1 MSVEAKEETSL
12 QKDSNSFHISVA
24 PISTEI
30 IRDVVGNLNADEKEM
45 ISRGVIPLK
54 VLEKFTG
61 FKKSQILPILWEYVP
76 RKVVISATDKIEAI
90 IHNGND
96 GCIKIMRTYSENGRD
111 TESVRDVFRFSGYL
125 GPVLRIDQK
134 VPGIKFRTPWEE
146 MKLSISDF
154 LTSARSTYSLNTSQ
168 VQFLKLVLDA
178 LVTEEDNNA
187 NVEDFLTSPINV
199 FNDIIKVDFPDT
211 DNAGSLRKLRE
222 FYNVTTN
229 QRAYLLTLGWSITAP
244 LHYALKSRA
253 TGIIQ
258 APLLVFTGRTKGGKT
273 ALASFFVGR
282 GFNLPKDSYFYGSE
296 AIKTNFSF
304 MKHMS
309 ETNLPAVVDDIPASF
324 NSMHRD
330 ALKLYVQTG
339 HFGDRGRGDQT
350 LTQYKGAR
358 SFVETLNEDIMLDE
372 DLAFNNRIIQE
383 RYTKDNA
390 EKKNLAVWNDFTN
403 SLPSGFMISII
414 KESFN
419 SQNINDILREVEA
432 FDNGI
437 EWINFGLN
445 RLNTLCNKYGIP
457 PFPNYDRT
465 SEKDFNTYAVEIAQ
479 AFVAE
484 NQRIKTSEEEY
495 QEDDGDGGERTIKK
509 VKYRSKIEGEF
520 KVESKRDAEGKPKRN
535 WVFFTGGAFKTLT
548 NSQYL
553 KVPYRNA
560 TEFLN
565 NIESSDEGVRVEFD
579 GKLISKKIG
588 DMPLK
593 VFCIS
598 IPEFEGA
605 QE

>member
-1 MSVEAKEETSL
+1 MSS
-12 QKDSNSFHISVA
+12 DM
-24 PISTEI
+24 PISQTVTNNNTFSDKNVLLISEKI
-30 IRDVVGNLNADEKEM
+30 ENVTKGLIDDEKEM

-76 RKVVISATDKIEAI
+76 RKAVISTTDKIEAI
-90 IHNGND
+90 IHNGKD
-96 GCIKIMRTYSENGRD
+96 GFIKIKRTFTENGREI
-111 TESVRDVFRFSGYL
+111 ESIRDIFRFNGYL

-134 VPGIKFRTPWEE
+134 IPGIKFQTPWDE

-154 LTSARSTYSLNTSQ
+154 LTFAKSSYSLNTNQ
-168 VQFLKLVLDA
+168 VQSLKLALDA
-178 LVTEEDNNA
+178 LVTEEDNNG

-199 FNDIIKVDFPDT
+199 FNDIIKVDFPDL
-211 DNAGSLRKLRE
+211 DNAANLRKLRDFHE
-222 FYNVTTN
+222 VTTN
-229 QRAYLLTLGWSITAP
+229 RRAYLLTLGWSVIAP
-244 LHYALKSRA
+244 FHYVLKSRA

-273 ALASFFVGR
+273 ALASFFVGQ
-282 GFNLPKDSYFYGSE
+282 GFNQPKDAYFYGSE
-296 AIKTNFSF
+296 AIRTNFTF

-309 ETNLPAVVDDIPASF
+309 ETNLPAVVDDVPASF
-324 NSMHRD
+324 NSIHKD

-484 NQRIKTSEEEY
+484 DQRIKTSEEEY

-565 NIESSDEGVRVEFD
+565 NIESTDDGVRVEFD